1 MKVQYTN
8 RSGRLT
14 VEIDSETQTDLFMQL
29 ASFQEIFDESECA
42 KCNSENVR
50 FQVRNI
56 DDNLYYEL
64 RCLDC
69 GAKLAFG
76 TMKKGGK
83 LFPRRKDKEGNWL
96 PDRGWVKWNKE
107 TQQEE

>member
-1 MKVQYTN
+1 MKIKYTN
-8 RSGRLT
+8 GNARIVAEMEG
-14 VEIDSETQTDLFMQL
+14 ETQIDLFEQIS
-29 ASFQEIFDESECA
+29 SFQEIFDETCCGKCESERLRFV
-42 KCNSENVR
+42 SRNV
-50 FQVRNI
+50 

-76 TMKKGGK
+76 TMKSGGK